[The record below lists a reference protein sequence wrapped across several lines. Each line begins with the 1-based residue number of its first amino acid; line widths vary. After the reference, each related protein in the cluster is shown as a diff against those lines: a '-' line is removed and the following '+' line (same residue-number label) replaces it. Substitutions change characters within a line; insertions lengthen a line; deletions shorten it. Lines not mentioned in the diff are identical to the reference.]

1 MILYFI
7 IIKTG
12 LSCLQDLIEN
22 KSMQTRLLTS
32 LFVISALHL
41 TSGCTFIHKKTE
53 SRRLQEQKSAAE
65 TPNFVSSP
73 EDDPVVIQIRSYEK
87 QLSSKREKEHYS
99 KILPWFKSD
108 QERLTYLQVGSF
120 TEKQQWA
127 LDQRIWNRANSPTQE
142 MKTMIVTSDIAI
154 GMPMDYVIKSWGEP
168 MAREISGNPYLK
180 NEKWKYSRN
189 ISTRDGYKKE
199 NRLVYFEGG
208 RVVGW
213 ETE

>member
-1 MILYFI
+1 
-7 IIKTG
+7 
-12 LSCLQDLIEN
+12 
-22 KSMQTRLLTS
+22 MQTRLVSS
-32 LFVISALHL
+32 LFVISAVYLISACSFL
-41 TSGCTFIHKKTE
+41 EKKTE
-53 SRRLQEQKSAAE
+53 ARRAQEKQNQLE
-65 TPNFVSSP
+65 VPNFVSMP
-73 EDDPVVIQIRSYEK
+73 EDDPVIIQIRSYEK
-87 QLSSKREKEHYS
+87 QLSTKREKEHYS

-108 QERLTYLQVGSF
+108 QERLKYLQIPSF
-120 TEKQQWA
+120 NEKQQWA
-127 LDQRIWNRANSPTQE
+127 LDERVWNRANSPTQE
-142 MKTMIVTSDIAI
+142 MKTMMVTSDIAI

-168 MAREISGNPYLK
+168 MSRQVSGNPYLR